1 MSMCIVCEGGAM
13 RGNFTAGV
21 LDVFMEERI
30 RRADAIVGVSA
41 GALCAANY
49 CSHQIGRSVRVN
61 TTYCADWR
69 FLSMRSYMLTG
80 DALGADFMFHRIQDE
95 YDPYDYGAW
104 EADQTEFYVVC
115 SDLDTGQA
123 AYERIEKLPEDVD
136 LIRASASMPLVSRTV
151 EQRGRRLLD
160 GGTADSIP
168 VQWALDR
175 GFDKIVVILTQDRS
189 YRKKPL
195 AIMGF
200 VHRTYL
206 NQDAFCEQ
214 MATRHTRYNI
224 CRDFCFDLEAEGRI
238 TLLTPDQPVTI
249 KQMESDPAKVMA
261 LYNSGRAVAR
271 RNLASIG
278 QYLQE

>member
-30 RRADAIVGVSA
+30 KRADTIIGVSA

-49 CSHQIGRSVRVN
+49 CSRQIGRSVRVN

-69 FLSMRSYMLTG
+69 YLSMRSYMLTG

-95 YDPYDYGAW
+95 YDPYDYEVWGA
-104 EADQTEFYVVC
+104 DPTEFYVVC
-115 SDLDTGQA
+115 TDLDTGQA
-123 AYERIEKLPEDVD
+123 AYERIERLPEDVD
-136 LIRASASMPLVSRTV
+136 LIRASASIPLVSRTV
-151 EQRGRRLLD
+151 EARSRRLLD

-168 VQWALDR
+168 VQWALDE

-189 YRKKPL
+189 YRKKRL
-195 AIMGF
+195 ATMGI
-200 VHRTYL
+200 VHRTYI
-206 NQDAFCEQ
+206 NQEAFCEQ
-214 MATRHTRYNI
+214 LATRHTRYNI

-238 TLLTPDQPVTI
+238 FLITPDEPVTI

-261 LYNSGRAVAR
+261 LYNAGRTVAKR
-271 RNLASIG
+271 SLGGIEE
-278 QYLQE
+278 YLQG